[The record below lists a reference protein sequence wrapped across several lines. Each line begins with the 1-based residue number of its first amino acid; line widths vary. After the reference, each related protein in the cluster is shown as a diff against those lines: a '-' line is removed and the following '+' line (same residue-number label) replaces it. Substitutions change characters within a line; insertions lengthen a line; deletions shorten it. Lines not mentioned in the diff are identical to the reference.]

1 MLDISMQSLAAQLL
15 VGLINGC
22 FYAMLSMGLA
32 IIFGLLNIINF
43 AHGAQFMV
51 AAFLAWMGFT
61 QLPLLLGPAYQI
73 NFWAALIVAPISS
86 SAPWACCWR
95 RRCSSA
101 CTTSITCTACC

>member
-1 MLDISMQSLAAQLL
+1 MFDVSVQSLAAQLL

-51 AAFLAWMGFT
+51 AAFLAWIGFA
-61 QLPLLLGPAYQI
+61 QLPLLLGPAYQV
-73 NFWAALIVAPISS
+73 NFWAALVLVPIVVGALGVLLEKTLLKRLPPRPPLFIVV
-86 SAPWACCWR
+86 
-95 RRCSSA
+95 
-101 CTTSITCTACC
+101 